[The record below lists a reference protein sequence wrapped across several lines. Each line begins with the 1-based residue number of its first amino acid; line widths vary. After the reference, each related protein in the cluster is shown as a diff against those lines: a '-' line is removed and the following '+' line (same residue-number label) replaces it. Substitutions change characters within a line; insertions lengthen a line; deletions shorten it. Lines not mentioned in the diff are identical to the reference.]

1 MPTPRKTCRRSC
13 HWLEQFGA
21 IHQHQGGHSPARNHR
36 SGHDRLAEG
45 RRRAQHAY
53 VVMQH
58 GRDGRL
64 LVEAQGAGEGH
75 VDRLTDEAFVTQLAR
90 NAVFAQKGSCG
101 IEAAPWQSNVQR
113 IVLGIA
119 NDARLVPH

>member
-1 MPTPRKTCRRSC
+1 
-13 HWLEQFGA
+13 
-21 IHQHQGGHSPARNHR
+21 
-36 SGHDRLAEG
+36 
-45 RRRAQHAY
+45 
-53 VVMQH
+53 MQH